1 MGIEK
6 GIATLREEYLRSMD
20 KIRSLKTKYLKAVDD
35 ANLLK
40 KELIELF
47 ERYSSFN
54 RLNTEEI

>member
-20 KIRSLKTKYLKAVDD
+20 KISSLKTKYLKAMDD
-35 ANLLK
+35 ADFLK

-47 ERYSSFN
+47 ERYSLFN
-54 RLNTEEI
+54 RFNTDEI